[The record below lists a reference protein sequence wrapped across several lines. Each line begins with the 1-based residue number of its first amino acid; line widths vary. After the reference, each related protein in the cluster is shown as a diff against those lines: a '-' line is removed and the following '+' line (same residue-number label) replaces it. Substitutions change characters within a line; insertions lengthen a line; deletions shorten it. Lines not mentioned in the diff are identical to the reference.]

1 MKLLIIVLLKTT
13 RMKTNWK
20 TVVLYIVRII
30 ELLVT
35 GAAGG
40 MIGGGL

>member
-1 MKLLIIVLLKTT
+1 
-13 RMKTNWK
+13 MKTNWK

-40 MIGGGL
+40 MIGGNL